1 MLGKEDPYVAF
12 AVPGEG
18 KPYFD
23 DVAGV
28 MTYWTNISAQ
38 DAENIRNNGMSSVD
52 SATSER
58 TPCLAIQE
66 FGRRDGNPGSG
77 IFAKW
82 RDLSLNRIEMA
93 GGKEMNDKEYGEF
106 LEAVGKRYLRLHRAS
121 RWFHPEGIG
130 HLHYDIERLAST
142 ARLVHAVEERSN
154 ETAWYGPLSK
164 ELKNTYIQNVTNLLD
179 AAGIIDA
186 LDEHGELIFSNLSR
200 ELIPDEDIALLH
212 RAGVEEPEAEV
223 TIVIQELRQSARSR
237 DIRASSVLREAS
249 KKLEEAAKQLS
260 PVESN
265 SDDEKAEVK
274 PRKYFTGIGRILSG
288 GIVGAGNLL
297 LGIGTIPASGGATAG
312 AVIASSALAVGL
324 VSQGIGDLR
333 GE

>member
-1 MLGKEDPYVAF
+1 MLDKEDPYVAF

-23 DVAGV
+23 DVAGG

-38 DAENIRNNGMSSVD
+38 DAENIRNNGMISVNR
-52 SATSER
+52 ATGER

-82 RDLSLNRIEMA
+82 RDLSLNRLEMA
-93 GGKEMNDKEYGEF
+93 GGRDMNDKEYREF
-106 LEAVGKRYLRLHRAS
+106 LEAVGKRYLRLYKAA

-130 HLHYDIERLAST
+130 HLQYDIERLAST
-142 ARLVHAVEERSN
+142 ARLVHAVEARSD
-154 ETAWYGPLSK
+154 ETAWYEPLGK
-164 ELKNTYIQNVTNLLD
+164 ELKNTYVQHVTNLLD
-179 AAGIIDA
+179 EAGITNA
-186 LDEHGELIFSNLSR
+186 LDEHGVLIFSNLSR
-200 ELIPDEDIALLH
+200 ELIPDEDIAFLNN
-212 RAGVEEPEAEV
+212 AGVLEPEAEV
-223 TIVIQELRQSARSR
+223 TIAIQELRRSALSR
-237 DIRASSVLREAS
+237 DIQASSILREAP
-249 KKLEEAAKQLS
+249 KKLEDAAKQLS

-265 SDDEKAEVK
+265 DVNVTVK
-274 PRKYFTGIGRILSG
+274 PRKFFTGIGRILSG
-288 GIVGAGNLL
+288 TIAGAGNLL
-297 LGIGTIPASGGATAG
+297 VGIGAIPASGGAAAG

-324 VSQGIGDLR
+324 ISQGIGDLR